1 MPGMKNKAKIWGLM
15 ALTLATYV
23 AFIGFRV
30 WWLGKKQQDIRWI
43 AELWAPT
50 AALSILTVTF
60 VEKLTLPQRKPQ
72 KARPRKGPTRQG

>member
-1 MPGMKNKAKIWGLM
+1 MKNRSKIWALM

-30 WWLGKKQQDIRWI
+30 WWLGKRQQDIRWI

-60 VEKLTLPQRKPQ
+60 VEKLTLPAKKAKPGRG
-72 KARPRKGPTRQG
+72 KAARKGPVRQG

>member
-1 MPGMKNKAKIWGLM
+1 MG
-15 ALTLATYV
+15 LTLTTYV

-30 WWLGKKQQDIRWI
+30 WWLGKQEQDIRWL

-60 VEKLTLPQRKPQ
+60 VEKLTLPAKKPKPS
-72 KARPRKGPTRQG
+72 KARRDLSRQG